1 MIEPDDDGPAF
12 TFAKALARSHSAQAA
27 RPPTRRLMPDPSHL
41 HTASPVICPVR
52 PSLIL
57 VDRVATFIQR
67 FVFLKNH
74 ALYLLLALWVI
85 HTHLIAEFEF
95 TPYLFVHSPE
105 RGCGKTCL
113 LSVLDQLVFKSSGI
127 TASPTDAVLFRS
139 AHGRTQILDEAD
151 TYLTRIDSAKGI
163 LNAGFSSQGRVQRM
177 DKAAGG
183 KFVLV
188 EFPVFA
194 ARVIAGIGSQIL
206 PVPTQD
212 RTFSI
217 QMVRQVKGEK
227 RERFRVRRL
236 KSDVNEIVKSIES
249 WAKINKEAVAAR
261 YQDPFPYLEQFQD
274 RTMDISEPIAAVFEV
289 AYADEPTLSS
299 IRLEFI
305 QSISLVRNEQ
315 MEESLDH
322 RILGVLVQAS
332 LVKGELIGNASELAE
347 ICSRQIANC
356 TELDVSRALR
366 QYGFET
372 KSVRV
377 EGDPRKRYVLK
388 QEALAEIS
396 RRYLGSS
403 GEVGNPL
410 DTTEATTS

>member
-1 MIEPDDDGPAF
+1 MIEQNANAAF
-12 TFAKALARSHSAQAA
+12 RIDTALAWAHSAEAA
-27 RPPTRRLMPDPSHL
+27 RPPTRGGVPDPSHL
-41 HTASPVICPVR
+41 HTASPVTWPAR
-52 PSLIL
+52 PNVIL
-57 VDRVATFIQR
+57 VDQVANFIER
-67 FVFLKNH
+67 FVFLKDR

-105 RGCGKTCL
+105 RRCGKTCL
-113 LSVLDQLVFKSSGI
+113 LSVLDLLVFNSSGI
-127 TASPTDAVLFRS
+127 TASPTDAVLFRT
-139 AHGRTQILDEAD
+139 AYGHTQILDEAD
-151 TYLTRIDSAKGI
+151 TYLSKLESAKGI
-163 LNAGFSSQGRVQRM
+163 LNAGFSSQGKVQRI
-177 DKAAGG
+177 DKSAEG
-183 KFVLV
+183 KFTPV

-194 ARVIAGIGSQIL
+194 ARVIAGIGSHIL
-206 PVPTQD
+206 ADATQD

-217 QMVRQVKGEK
+217 QMVRQIKIEK

-236 KSDVNEIVKSIES
+236 KSDVAEIVKSIES
-249 WAKINKEAVAAR
+249 WAKSHREVVAAR
-261 YQDPFPYLEQFQD
+261 YLLPFVYLEQFQD
-274 RTMDISEPIAAVFEV
+274 RTMDISEPVAAVFEV
-289 AYADEPTLSS
+289 AYADDPALPR

-332 LVKGELIGNASELAE
+332 WAKGELIGNASEFAK
-347 ICSRQIANC
+347 ICSKQIANC

-366 QYGFET
+366 KYGFET

-403 GEVGNPL
+403 GEVGNPV